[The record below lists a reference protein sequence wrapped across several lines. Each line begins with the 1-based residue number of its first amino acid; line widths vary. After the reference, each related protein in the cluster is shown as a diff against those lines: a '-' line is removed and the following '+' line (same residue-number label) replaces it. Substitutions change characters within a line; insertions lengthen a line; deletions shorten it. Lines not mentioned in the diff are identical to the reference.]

1 MGSRE
6 KQTGRFWEAITSAV
20 PSTFLMIAPNLK
32 NKIFVGC
39 IVKRQ
44 WNAARIVRILRRQM
58 LKNEKKDQWENLAE
72 KEKENK
78 KKDGLSDNILHMLV
92 WSIYCKHWS
101 CDIEQK

>member
-1 MGSRE
+1 
-6 KQTGRFWEAITSAV
+6 
-20 PSTFLMIAPNLK
+20 
-32 NKIFVGC
+32 
-39 IVKRQ
+39 
-44 WNAARIVRILRRQM
+44 M
-58 LKNEKKDQWENLAE
+58 LKNEKKKDRWENLAE